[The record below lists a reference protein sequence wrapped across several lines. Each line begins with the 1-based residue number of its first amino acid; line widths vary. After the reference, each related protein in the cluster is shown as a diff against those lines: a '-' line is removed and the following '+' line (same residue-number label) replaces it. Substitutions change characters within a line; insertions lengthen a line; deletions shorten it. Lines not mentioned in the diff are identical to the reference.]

1 MTMNNGTKKGS
12 RSKGNESS
20 NIPVSKQSSIEKMLW
35 SLHRELCVY
44 FVSLLND
51 KENPP
56 KSTTLDIVRQFLRD
70 NKISIEHSNRVSGA
84 GLGGIVNDLES
95 WASSLDPED
104 VLEQRDEKKKGR
116 EGGEGPRSCGDDEDI
131 IPEIKIFQ

>member
-44 FVSLLND
+44 FVGLLND

-70 NKISIEHSNRVSGA
+70 NKISIEHSNRVSGGGA
-84 GLGGIVNDLES
+84 GGLGGIVDDLES
-95 WASSLDPED
+95 WANSMDPED
-104 VLEQRDEKKKGR
+104 VLEQREEKKKNGM
-116 EGGEGPRSCGDDEDI
+116 DNDEDI
-131 IPEIKIFQ
+131 TPEIKIFQ